1 MPGVLVYQSLL
12 AGCILVVEV
21 LIGLAEATKLKKTKL
36 CHIYDQIGNYLA
48 KEIKVAYMEA

>member
-36 CHIYDQIGNYLA
+36 RHIYDQIGNYLA